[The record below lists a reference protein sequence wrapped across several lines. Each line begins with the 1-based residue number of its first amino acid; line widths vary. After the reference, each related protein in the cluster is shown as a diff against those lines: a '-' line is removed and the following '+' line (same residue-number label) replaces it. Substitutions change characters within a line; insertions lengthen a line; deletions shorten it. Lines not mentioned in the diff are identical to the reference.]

1 MNRVLVTGLL
11 AFSMIVGLG
20 CATRK
25 YVRKQ
30 TEPLNNKVSQL
41 EATTTQNSGQ
51 IKDLDARTQQSDQ
64 SMKAS
69 IDQANQKAT
78 DAAAQA
84 QQAQQLATAADS
96 KATAAD
102 SKAASAET
110 KTTDLGAEVANL
122 QTKPQQLPKTASPL
136 PLIGL
141 LGMLSLAGSF
151 GLRALIKMTIS
162 QRTDPTF
169 NKIIVRRPRRL
180 WSNPC
185 DHAPA
190 LLVPPAE

>member
-1 MNRVLVTGLL
+1 MHKRNHAVGFRDQKGAFLMNRVLVTGLL

-30 TEPLNNKVSQL
+30 TEPLNNKVGQL
-41 EATTTQNSGQ
+41 ETATTQNSSQ
-51 IKDLDARTQQSDQ
+51 IKDLDARTQQSEQ

-84 QQAQQLATAADS
+84 QQAQQLAAAADS

-102 SKAASAET
+102 SKAT
-110 KTTDLGAEVANL
+110 GLGTEVAEL
-122 QTKPQQLPKTASPL
+122 QTKPQQLPKTGSPL
-136 PLIGL
+136 PLFGL
-141 LGMLSLAGSF
+141 LGMLSLAGSL
-151 GLRALIKMTIS
+151 GLRAL
-162 QRTDPTF
+162 
-169 NKIIVRRPRRL
+169 
-180 WSNPC
+180 
-185 DHAPA
+185 
-190 LLVPPAE
+190 

>member
-30 TEPLNNKVSQL
+30 TEPLNNKVGHL
-41 EATTTQNSGQ
+41 ETATAQNSGQ
-51 IKDLDARTQQSDQ
+51 IKDLDARTQQSEQ
-64 SMKAS
+64 SMKAG
-69 IDQANQKAT
+69 IDQANQKAA

-84 QQAQQLATAADS
+84 QQAQQLAAAADS

-102 SKAASAET
+102 SKATSADSKAT
-110 KTTDLGAEVANL
+110 GLGTEVAEL
-122 QTKPQQLPKTASPL
+122 QTKPQQLPKTGSPL

-141 LGMLSLAGSF
+141 LGMLSLTGCSHCA
-151 GLRALIKMTIS
+151 
-162 QRTDPTF
+162 
-169 NKIIVRRPRRL
+169 RL
-180 WSNPC
+180 DKN
-185 DHAPA
+185 
-190 LLVPPAE
+190 